1 MSSTSDPRH
10 DQPAGQPWEVF
21 VRARR
26 GLVHQHVG
34 TVRASDARA
43 AVRSAAAAFGGTGE
57 AGSIW
62 VVPTGQ
68 ITTSRPEQR
77 DAFFGPAA
85 DKAYRH
91 ATYYVIPAEVQHL

>member
-1 MSSTSDPRH
+1 MSSTSDRRS
-10 DQPAGQPWEVF
+10 DQTAGHPWEVF

-34 TVRASDARA
+34 TVRAATARA
-43 AVRSAAAAFGGTGE
+43 AVRSATTAFGGSV

-62 VVPTGQ
+62 DGPTGQ
-68 ITTSRPEQR
+68 ITTSRPEQK
-77 DAFFGPAA
+77 DAFFASAA

-91 ATYYVIPAEVQHL
+91 ATYYEIPAEVQHL

>member
-1 MSSTSDPRH
+1 MSSTSGLRH
-10 DQPAGQPWEVF
+10 DRSAGPPWEVF

-26 GLVHQHVG
+26 GLVHQHIG
-34 TVRASDARA
+34 TVRAPDPRA
-43 AVRSAAAAFGGTGE
+43 AVRLAAAAFGGTAE

-77 DAFFGPAA
+77 DAFFAPAA

-91 ATYYVIPAEVQHL
+91 ATYYEIPAEVQHL

>member
-1 MSSTSDPRH
+1 MSSTSDRRP
-10 DQPAGQPWEVF
+10 DQAAGQPWEVF

-34 TVRASDARA
+34 TVRAPDARA
-43 AVRSAAAAFGGTGE
+43 AARAAADAFGESE

-62 VVPTGQ
+62 VVATGQ

-77 DAFFGPAA
+77 DAFFAPAA

-91 ATYYVIPAEVQHL
+91 ATYYQIPAEVQHL

>member
-1 MSSTSDPRH
+1 MSSASNQRH
-10 DQPAGQPWEVF
+10 GQPWEVF

-34 TVRASDARA
+34 TVRAPDARA
-43 AVRSAAAAFGGTGE
+43 AVRSAAAAFGGTGQ

-68 ITTSRPEQR
+68 ITTSLPEQR
-77 DAFFGPAA
+77 DAFFAPAA

-91 ATYYVIPAEVQHL
+91 ATYYQIPAEVQHL